1 MSRALRPMGRILHSV
16 SHPCRAHNPTSGVT
30 PYPLSK
36 KQISYTQH
44 NSRNINSK
52 NAYLYDLYRSLENC
66 KNGNS
71 LYKLSCKIKGCQIY
85 DLYIWRLVEE
95 KFFKF
100 QKELTPKEISSIINH
115 FKQIKINDS
124 KIYHRCV
131 DVILPT
137 IGSYSLHDLS
147 LLCLSLTYFN
157 KVNTSFMERV
167 ADAIIKLYESEK
179 AKIHQLCKKELQQ
192 IFISYV
198 HIIGAY
204 SKVGHKHIELF
215 KIASVYI
222 HLALTADVY
231 VPSKILIKIVTSY
244 ACVKIKHSK
253 IFELIAKQIPTVKI
267 TDDELKSIKRSFD
280 QLGYSCETLEKYI
293 QYRLS

>member
-1 MSRALRPMGRILHSV
+1 MSRALRPMGKILHCVCHS
-16 SHPCRAHNPTSGVT
+16 CRTYNTTSGVT
-30 PYPLSK
+30 PYLLSK

-66 KNGNS
+66 KNANS

-85 DLYIWRLVEE
+85 DLYIWRLVEQ
-95 KFFKF
+95 KFYKF
-100 QKELTPKEISSIINH
+100 HKDLTPKEISSIINH

-124 KIYHRCV
+124 RIYERCV
-131 DVILPT
+131 DIILPT
-137 IGSYSLHDLS
+137 IGSYSLQDLS
-147 LLCLSLTYFN
+147 VLCLSLTYFN
-157 KVNTSFMERV
+157 KVNSSFMDRV
-167 ADAIIKLYESEK
+167 ADAIVKLYESEK
-179 AKIHQLCKKELQQ
+179 TKIQQLSKKELQQ

-222 HLALTADVY
+222 HLALTADMY
-231 VPSKILIKIVTSY
+231 IPSKIFIKIVTSY
-244 ACVKIKHSK
+244 STVKIKHTK
-253 IFELIAKQIPTVKI
+253 IFELIAKHIPTVKI
-267 TDDELKSIKRSFD
+267 TDDELKNIKRSFD
-280 QLGYSCETLEKYI
+280 QLGYSCETLDKYI